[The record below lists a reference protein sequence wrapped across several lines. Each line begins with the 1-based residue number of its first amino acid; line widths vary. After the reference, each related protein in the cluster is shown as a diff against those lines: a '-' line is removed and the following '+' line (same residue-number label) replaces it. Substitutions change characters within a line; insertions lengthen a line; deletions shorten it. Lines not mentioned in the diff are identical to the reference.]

1 MDRRPRGSD
10 FHAADRYTIRGMRLM
25 SLKKALLILALAF
38 SQWLVTAHVLQHSAV
53 TQERVCQICL
63 HAQGLD
69 SGAVQLALPTLS
81 LPQQTEVLA
90 DLPSTPVL
98 RVVLASYPIR
108 GPPSLLS

>member
-1 MDRRPRGSD
+1 
-10 FHAADRYTIRGMRLM
+10 MRLN
-25 SLKKALLILALAF
+25 SLKKALLILALAL
-38 SQWLVTAHVLQHSAV
+38 SQWLVAAHALQHTSLA
-53 TQERVCQICL
+53 QEQVCQICL

-81 LPQQTEVLA
+81 LPQHSEIVA

-98 RVVLASYPIR
+98 QVVRATYPIR